1 MTPNAVG
8 AAGSCAVRLRA
19 ARSDDGAALSDVH
32 ARAIRA
38 HCTGHYTPDEIEAWC
53 ARTSEASFAKLLTD
67 RRIVVAESIA
77 SGRVVGFG
85 QLLPVEGVME
95 AVYVDPD
102 CSHCG
107 IGTAIVRELERVA
120 RKLGLPGLVLD
131 ASTNSVGFYA
141 AFGFKHECV
150 SRHALASGVSIACTV
165 MSKRL
170 DTHRRE
176 RGRASGTLLAL
187 LGIAALLAAVEFYVV
202 STHRPAPP
210 PIASAQTAAPSVA
223 AKGVEALP
231 TETIGWVDTPA
242 EEVIEGTLA
251 TIRGWALDRTG
262 VSRVEVRL
270 DGAPFAARY
279 GLPRPDVA
287 AVKPGYPNGANSGF
301 EFERDFADVAAI
313 RHEIAVVAIANDGRE
328 TVLARRSLVPRA
340 AVRRASAFL
349 DDAPALAASPFTFLM
364 MTSGVSAG
372 GADELDTQYRGYG
385 SRTQRVGMA
394 VPILYLRTTRG
405 AADDWQFDAAFD
417 LTRKCGG
424 RAVAD
429 DNLAGVI
436 RHATAK
442 RLPVQF
448 ILNGGIWADASCDT
462 PQWDLNDHLEQDT
475 ANCQWTAENE
485 VFPDDYLKNLPGS
498 TNSPQLGRTL
508 TYNVYASTVRQ
519 YKRRNLQAAARTI
532 AQFAREHPDL
542 FVGVALDADSYM
554 NPFFMQKGVFKIF
567 DYNPGMLKQ
576 FRHWLRGDGPYA
588 GKAEPG
594 VPNLAAYRRPHPLTL
609 ADVNRIAGKQWTSW
623 EQVDPPRR
631 FPGAPGAQPVIAGQ
645 PVIFDDPWYQ
655 EWQVFRQ
662 HVIDLHYD
670 ELSQWAHEA
679 GIAKERI
686 FTAQG
691 FIAPDPGTKPFA
703 IRVTSRGQNY
713 DTSGV
718 SVEGAIPR
726 FGHLGVIIYGEAARN
741 DVRMEQ
747 PHSLFATFAR
757 MDPGWAVV
765 EYNSTDLKHPLVQ
778 PDYGQAYRSFRDMF
792 NYGASEISAMAW
804 NGSNG
809 IFAGQPDYLPYT
821 AWRNTPAED
830 AMRDFLVAHAD
841 LPRGAQL
848 WTFGTA
854 RRADDDGWSAEQ
866 GSREA
871 HRGYLA
877 LAPADGSVMLRS
889 PDDLVVRPRTIDR
902 IVLDFGSGPKPLRAT
917 VYARAD
923 STAQWQTVGVASD
936 ASRIALDWPA
946 AWKSRDTIVVQLKIS
961 LGFTAD
967 VRSTRLERV
976 LLYPVDS
983 QRVR

>member
-1 MTPNAVG
+1 MAEPG
-8 AAGSCAVRLRA
+8 AVRLRG
-19 ARSDDGAALSDVH
+19 ARADDATALCDVH

-38 HCTGHYTPDEIEAWC
+38 QCSAHYTPDEIAAWC
-53 ARTSEASFAKLLTD
+53 ARATPASFAKPLTD
-67 RRIVVAESIA
+67 RRIVVAESA
-77 SGRVVGFG
+77 DCGRIVGFG
-85 QLLPVEGVME
+85 QLHPVEGVIE

-102 CSHCG
+102 YSRRG
-107 IGTAIVRELERVA
+107 VGTAIVRKLEQEA
-120 RKLGLPGLVLD
+120 RALGLPGLVLD
-131 ASTNSVGFYA
+131 ASTNSIPFYA
-141 AFGFKHECV
+141 ALGFKEECI
-150 SRHALASGVSIACTV
+150 SHHQLAVGVSIACTV
-165 MSKRL
+165 MSKRF
-170 DTHRRE
+170 DSHRRQS
-176 RGRASGTLLAL
+176 GRASIALLAL
-187 LGIAALLAAVEFYVV
+187 LGVAALLAAVEFYAV
-202 STHRPAPP
+202 SRHRPGPP
-210 PIASAQTAAPSVA
+210 PSADATATASDTPAKAA
-223 AKGVEALP
+223 EALP
-231 TETIGWVDTPA
+231 ATTIGSIDAPA
-242 EEVIEGTLA
+242 GELIEGTLV
-251 TIRGWALDRTG
+251 TIRGWALDRNG
-262 VSRVEVRL
+262 VSRVEIRL
-270 DGAPFAARY
+270 DGAPLAARY
-279 GLPRPDVA
+279 GLPRPDVVA
-287 AVKPGYPNGANSGF
+287 LKPGYPNGANGGF
-301 EFERDFADVAAI
+301 EFERDFAGIDAI

-328 TVLARRSLVPRA
+328 SVLARRSLVPPA
-340 AVRRASAFL
+340 AMRRATALL
-349 DDAPALAASPFTFLM
+349 DERPALATAPFTFLM
-364 MTSGVSAG
+364 MTSGVGIG
-372 GADELDTQYRGYG
+372 GAIELDTQYRGYL
-385 SRTQRVGMA
+385 SRTQRVGMS

-405 AADDWQFDAAFD
+405 EADDWLFDPSFD
-417 LTRKCGG
+417 LTRKCGD

-436 RHATAK
+436 RYAAAK

-462 PQWDLNDHLEQDT
+462 PQWDLNDHLEQDA

-508 TYNVYASTVRQ
+508 TYNVYASKVRE

-542 FVGVALDADSYM
+542 FVGIALDADSYM
-554 NPFFMQKGVFKIF
+554 NPFFMQRGLFKIF

-576 FRHWLRGDGPYA
+576 FRHWLRGDGPYS
-588 GKAEPG
+588 GKPEPG
-594 VPNLAAYRRPHPLTL
+594 VPNLAAYRRDHPLTL
-609 ADVNRIAGKQWTSW
+609 ADVNRMARRQWTSW
-623 EQVDPPRR
+623 DQVDPPRR
-631 FPGAPGAQPVIAGQ
+631 FPGAPGAEPATAGQ

-691 FIAPDPGTKPFA
+691 FIAPDSGTKPFA

-726 FGHLGVIIYGEAARN
+726 FGHLGAIIYGEAARN
-741 DVRMEQ
+741 EVRMEV
-747 PHSLFATFAR
+747 PHSLFAMFGR

-765 EYNSTDLKHPLVQ
+765 EYNSTDLKRPLVQ
-778 PDYGQAYRSFRDMF
+778 PDYEQAYRSFRDMF

-809 IFAGQPDYLPYT
+809 IFAGQPGYLPYT
-821 AWRNTPAED
+821 SWRNTPAED
-830 AMRDFLVAHAD
+830 AMRDFLVSHAD
-841 LPRGAQL
+841 VPRGAQI

-871 HRGYLA
+871 RRGYLA
-877 LAPADGSVMLRS
+877 LMPSEGNVTLRS
-889 PDDLVVRPRTIDR
+889 PDDLVVRARAIDR
-902 IVLDFGSGPKPLRAT
+902 AVLDFGSGPKPLRAT

-923 STAQWQTVGVASD
+923 ATAQWQTAGVGSD
-936 ASRIALDWPA
+936 VSRIALDWPA
-946 AWKSRDTIVVQLKIS
+946 EWKSRDEIVVQLKIALS
-961 LGFTAD
+961 FAAD
-967 VRSTRLERV
+967 VGSARLDRV
-976 LLYPVDS
+976 MLYPVDS
-983 QRVR
+983 PRNR